1 MIQSYTISTER
12 SQPLLRRIADLPGV
26 RHVAVLDAAGLCLA
40 HTGHEPVSTMLLSPW
55 TVVARAAFAA
65 CDELGQRCGAGPCQ
79 ESLQTNRDGG
89 TLMRALSG
97 GMLLIIQYDAK
108 TPVGNLRLVVAEVAL
123 DLPVPIEARPPV
135 QRRQQPAQDPFAG
148 NQWASDASTRQPGHR
163 PQPTVVVDA

>member
-1 MIQSYTISTER
+1 
-12 SQPLLRRIADLPGV
+12 
-26 RHVAVLDAAGLCLA
+26 
-40 HTGHEPVSTMLLSPW
+40 
-55 TVVARAAFAA
+55 
-65 CDELGQRCGAGPCQ
+65 
-79 ESLQTNRDGG
+79 
-89 TLMRALSG
+89 MRALSG